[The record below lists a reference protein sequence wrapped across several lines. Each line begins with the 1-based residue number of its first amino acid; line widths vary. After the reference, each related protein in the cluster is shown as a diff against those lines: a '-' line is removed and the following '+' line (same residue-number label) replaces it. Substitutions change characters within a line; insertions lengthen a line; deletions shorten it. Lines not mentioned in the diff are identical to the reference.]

1 MQIDPPNTAL
11 VITVPQNDFLTEKGV
26 MWGGV
31 VGKSLQEN
39 HTTEN
44 IETFPLAY
52 RAHG

>member
-11 VITVPQNDFLTEKGV
+11 VITVPQNDFLSEKGV
-26 MWGGV
+26 VWGA
-31 VGKSLQEN
+31 VGKSLQGN

-52 RAHG
+52 RTHG